1 MNHKTFLQS
10 QIPLWL
16 EKGWITEST
25 AHEMLAHYEQSAATA
40 AMHKPT
46 KNSWA
51 SIIMSILG
59 AILIGSGII
68 LIFAYNW
75 DAFSRF
81 QRTILCFMPLLIAQA
96 AYGYAFF
103 KKSDSTA
110 WAESTAVFLMLA
122 LASCMALISQ
132 TYNLPGT
139 TTDFVWTWSILSIP
153 LLYLSNATLVAMLY
167 LCCISGW
174 AVSTGS
180 HGESIWYW
188 LLLLAAVPHL
198 WKNLSL
204 LRKDN
209 QPLQFVTFGERAR
222 ANLLGWT
229 LAITFVIAIHNVLEN
244 RIELNWLMGD
254 AIFFTLM
261 YVLGKQFFGGE
272 RSMWL
277 RPFQTT
283 AIAGIFVLSIFLTY
297 EWYNSK
303 NMFNFSEWFSG
314 DSYPPMAT
322 WINFA
327 ILLVSVVTIKSIAIQ
342 HWRNEKQINYLLL
355 SFPSIVLIS
364 VLLVKYVEPF
374 FGQVLFNLFVF
385 VWGLFYIKEGTRLNL
400 IALVNAGTFFLAI
413 LFIARFFESENIL
426 LRGIAFTVIGVGFL
440 LLNYFLTRHI
450 REELEGK
457 SE

>member
-1 MNHKTFLQS
+1 MN
-10 QIPLWL
+10 
-16 EKGWITEST
+16 
-25 AHEMLAHYEQSAATA
+25 
-40 AMHKPT
+40 KP
-46 KNSWA
+46 NNSSWA

-59 AILIGSGII
+59 AVLIGSGII

-75 DAFSRF
+75 DDFSRL
-81 QRTILCFMPLLIAQA
+81 QRTILSFSPLILAQL

-110 WAESTAVFLMLA
+110 WTESTAVFLMLA
-122 LASCMALISQ
+122 IASCLALISQ

-139 TTDFVWTWSILSIP
+139 ATDFVWTWSILCIP

-174 AVSTGS
+174 AMGAGWQ
-180 HGESIWYW
+180 GESIWYW
-188 LLLLAAVPHL
+188 LLLLAAAPHL

-209 QPLQFVTFGERAR
+209 QPYKFVTFGERVR

-244 RIELNWLMGD
+244 RIELSWLMGD

-272 RSMWL
+272 KSMWL

-283 AIAGIFVLSIFLTY
+283 AIAGIFVISIILTY
-297 EWYNSK
+297 KWYRSGNTL
-303 NMFNFSEWFSG
+303 NFSEWFNGS
-314 DSYPPMAT
+314 DYPPIAT

-327 ILLVSVVTIKSIAIQ
+327 LLLIGVVIIKSFAIRF
-342 HWRNEKQINYLLL
+342 WRKGKQINYLIL
-355 SFPSIVLIS
+355 SFPSIVLGSI
-364 VLLVKYVEPF
+364 LLVKHVDPF
-374 FGQVLFNLFVF
+374 FGQVVFNLFVF
-385 VWGLFYIKEGTRLNL
+385 VWGLFYIKEGTKLNL

-413 LFIARFFESENIL
+413 LFIVRFFESNDIL
-426 LRGIAFTVIGVGFL
+426 LRGVAFTVIGIGFL
-440 LLNYFLTRHI
+440 LLNYFLTKHI
-450 REELEGK
+450 RKELEEGH
-457 SE
+457 